1 MASAKSVPVV
11 TVQIIEKMKNRE
23 KIYKLLEVSYCVTRG
38 RQTPG
43 LSGLTGGSLCR
54 VKTVLCQ
61 LDSFLF
67 LVHLPWG

>member
-1 MASAKSVPVV
+1 MEYSLRSLIGILMASAKSVPVV

-43 LSGLTGGSLCR
+43 L
-54 VKTVLCQ
+54 
-61 LDSFLF
+61 
-67 LVHLPWG
+67 